1 MKVDYSVIYPNI
13 FVFVSLSIFWFFN
26 LFTSSVDFLTVSVCL
41 LIEKRLI
48 QIVDTWQDYITVT
61 WRCQLPVTTTHTN
74 IKQFR
79 YKTVYCIFKH
89 LHQTCDSCVYTMK
102 LQCLNTINYTLA
114 CSLDM
119 FLSHSTIFLCDL

>member
-41 LIEKRLI
+41 LIDKRYI
-48 QIVDTWQDYITVT
+48 QIVDTWEEITVT

-102 LQCLNTINYTLA
+102 SQCLNTINYTLV